1 MKNKRVGTIS
11 MAIILIAMG
20 VLMFI
25 SQINEVSAIDM
36 AFKLWP
42 LTLVLLGIEIL
53 WAKYKSSDEETVI
66 KYDVFSVFIVF
77 IILMV
82 NIGMYGIT
90 ETGIM
95 KVIKSRISE
104 QSYNYELPNE
114 EFIIDESVEKIIVEG
129 FRNSNLKVRTTESNK
144 ILTMGNVAI
153 NSDSQENAKLAFD
166 RGIFKIEQFDN
177 TVYIKYNYSN
187 DYRLSDIN
195 LTLPSDIKVEI
206 KGGNELDL
214 VMDSLSNN
222 WIVDGVSRV
231 KLRLNKDLDMMV
243 STILSQEDNLGGNAN
258 WTDTQLGTE
267 EDHKHKGELVYGQ
280 GSNKL
285 NILDAYEVIA
295 DEI

>member
-66 KYDVFSVFIVF
+66 KYDVFSVFIV
-77 IILMV
+77 
-82 NIGMYGIT
+82 
-90 ETGIM
+90 
-95 KVIKSRISE
+95 
-104 QSYNYELPNE
+104 
-114 EFIIDESVEKIIVEG
+114 
-129 FRNSNLKVRTTESNK
+129 
-144 ILTMGNVAI
+144 
-153 NSDSQENAKLAFD
+153 
-166 RGIFKIEQFDN
+166 
-177 TVYIKYNYSN
+177 
-187 DYRLSDIN
+187 SDIN
-195 LTLPSDIKVEI
+195 LTLPSNKKVEI